1 MMSTPDQQRH
11 RMIERAVR
19 HLPNAHA
26 DGSILLWQS
35 LAAELRVIIGDRGFE
50 SLYARSLYR
59 AGAAYPWLEPHPPQA
74 AAVAFKQLG
83 LRLQGRAPAEAE
95 AASAALL
102 NIFTDTLILLIG
114 DLLTNT
120 ILRTAWGDDIVN
132 GAATE
137 HRT

>member
-1 MMSTPDQQRH
+1 
-11 RMIERAVR
+11 MIERAVR

-50 SLYARSLYR
+50 SLYARSLSR
-59 AGAAYPWLEPHPPQA
+59 AGAAYPWLDPPPPQA